1 MIVRT
6 YRQEDLQYLIRLY
19 NHTLAE
25 SPHFIRDENFLKYFM
40 HCQGVNEDSIF
51 VASVND
57 QIRGLAILSITTEE
71 GGLKQGN
78 IMELQAQDVSSV
90 HVLIQAALNYCK
102 GKDVD
107 TIVVVP
113 PRLPGANVVFKDWL
127 KLNTGVMM
135 AKTLSLSSLLQALL
149 SNEKIRIFFAGK
161 KKKIVFQIGDD
172 IIKIGNIDSGTKE
185 PTILVIMSP
194 QTFLKI
200 VFGQVS
206 PYMAYLTRRVRVR
219 GVRNALPIIKLLCM
233 MKLSIPLYVSLAD
246 RI

>member
-1 MIVRT
+1 
-6 YRQEDLQYLIRLY
+6 
-19 NHTLAE
+19 
-25 SPHFIRDENFLKYFM
+25 M

-149 SNEKIRIFFAGK
+149 SNEKIRIFFVGK

-172 IIKIGNIDSGTKE
+172 IIKVGNIDSGTKE
-185 PTILVIMSP
+185 PAILVIMSP

-219 GVRNALPIIKLLCM
+219 GVRNALSIVKLLCM

>member
-1 MIVRT
+1 
-6 YRQEDLQYLIRLY
+6 
-19 NHTLAE
+19 
-25 SPHFIRDENFLKYFM
+25 M

-90 HVLIQAALNYCK
+90 HVLIQATLNYCK

-135 AKTLSLSSLLQALL
+135 AKALSLSSLLQALL
-149 SNEKIRIFFAGK
+149 SNEKIRIFFVGK
-161 KKKIVFQIGDD
+161 KKKIAFQIGDD
-172 IIKIGNIDSGTKE
+172 IIKVGNIDGGTKE
-185 PTILVIMSP
+185 PAILVIMSP

-219 GVRNALPIIKLLCM
+219 GVRNALPIVKLLCM